1 MTDPKRPTRLALRNA
16 VLIDGERTAT
26 GQTVIVRGD
35 RIEAILPERKLS
47 AEADVDVIDLQNAYL
62 APGFID
68 LQLNGCGGV
77 LFNDA
82 ITVETLETMHR
93 TNLDSG
99 TTEFLPTLVTTSEDN
114 MRLALEVVGQY
125 RRNAPNGV
133 LGIHLEGPYINPE
146 RKGIHDARFIRKP
159 SREMVECIAAAAGDF
174 PVMLTLAPE
183 CNEMTTVSALVEA
196 GVIVSSGHSN
206 AHYGEAAAGFDA
218 GIRLATHLFN
228 AMSPWTG
235 RDPGVVGAILEREE
249 VAAGIIVDGFHV
261 HYASIKLAKGIKRQ
275 GLFLVTDA
283 VTPTGT
289 SMAAFQLG
297 GRTVF
302 VKEGRCLSADGTLG
316 GALLTMIEAVANSV
330 RHAGIPL
337 LEAVRM
343 ATLYPA
349 RVVKRDHELGK
360 VMEGYL
366 ADLTVFDDDFVVRG
380 VVERGKWVPRNFQ
393 DQALPIK
400 PAPTPAR
407 THLHE

>member
-16 VLIDGERTAT
+16 ILLDGERAAT
-26 GQTVIVRGD
+26 GQAVIVRGD
-35 RIEAILPERKLS
+35 RIEAILPERNL
-47 AEADVDVIDLQNAYL
+47 AADADLDVIDLQNAYL
-62 APGFID
+62 VPGFID

-99 TTEFLPTLVTTSEDN
+99 TTEFLPTLITTSEEH
-114 MRLALEVVGQY
+114 MRLALEVVRQC

-133 LGIHLEGPYINPE
+133 LGIHLEGPCINPE
-146 RKGIHDARFIRKP
+146 RNGIHDARFIRKP

-206 AHYGEAAAGFDA
+206 AHYAEAAAGFDA
-218 GIRLATHLFN
+218 GIGVATHLFN

-235 RDPGVVGAILEREE
+235 RDPGMVGAILEREE

-261 HYASIKLAKGIKRQ
+261 HYASIKLAKSIKRQ

-302 VKEGRCLSADGTLG
+302 VKEGRCVSVDDTLG
-316 GALLTMIEAVANSV
+316 GALLTMIGAVANSV

-349 RVVKRDHELGK
+349 RVVNRDHELGK
-360 VMEGYL
+360 VTEGYL

-393 DQALPIK
+393 DQALPITPP
-400 PAPTPAR
+400 PAPDR
-407 THLHE
+407 THLYE

>member
-16 VLIDGERTAT
+16 ILLDGERAAT
-26 GQTVIVRGD
+26 GQAVIVRGD
-35 RIEAILPERKLS
+35 RIEAILPERNL
-47 AEADVDVIDLQNAYL
+47 AADADLDVIDLQNAYL
-62 APGFID
+62 VPGIID

-99 TTEFLPTLVTTSEDN
+99 TTEFLPTLITTSEEH
-114 MRLALEVVGQY
+114 MRLALEVV
-125 RRNAPNGV
+125 
-133 LGIHLEGPYINPE
+133 EGPCINPE
-146 RKGIHDARFIRKP
+146 RNGIHDARFIRKP

-206 AHYGEAAAGFDA
+206 AHYAEAAAGFDA
-218 GIRLATHLFN
+218 GIGVATHLFN

-235 RDPGVVGAILEREE
+235 RDPGLVGAILEREE

-261 HYASIKLAKGIKRQ
+261 HYTSIKLAKGVKRQ

-302 VKEGRCLSADGTLG
+302 VKEGRCVSVDDTLG
-316 GALLTMIEAVANSV
+316 GALLTMIGAVANSV

-349 RVVKRDHELGK
+349 RVVNRDHELGK
-360 VMEGYL
+360 VTEGYL

-393 DQALPIK
+393 DQALPITPP
-400 PAPTPAR
+400 PAPDR
-407 THLHE
+407 THLYE

>member
-1 MTDPKRPTRLALRNA
+1 MTDAKQPNRLALRNA
-16 VLIDGERTAT
+16 ILIDGERTTT
-26 GQTVIVRGD
+26 GQAVVVRGD
-35 RIEAILPERKLS
+35 RIESIRPEHNLS
-47 AEADVDVIDLQNAYL
+47 ADADTDVIDLQNAYL

-99 TTEFLPTLVTTSEDN
+99 TTEFLPTLITTSEEN

-125 RRNAPNGV
+125 RRKTPNGV
-133 LGIHLEGPYINPE
+133 LGVHIEGPYINPE
-146 RKGIHDARFIRKP
+146 RKGIHDARYIRKP
-159 SREMVECIAAAAGDF
+159 SREMIECIAAVARDF

-183 CNEMTTVSALVEA
+183 CNGMTTVSALVEA

-206 AHYGEAAAGFDA
+206 AHYAEAVAGFDA
-218 GIRLATHLFN
+218 GIQVATHLFN

-235 RDPGVVGAILEREE
+235 RDPGLVGAILDRAE

-261 HYASIKLAKGIKRQ
+261 HYASIKLAKRIKQ
-275 GLFLVTDA
+275 EGLFLVTDA

-289 SMAAFQLG
+289 SMPSFQFG

-302 VKEGRCLSADGTLG
+302 VKEGRCVSADGTLG
-316 GALLTMIEAVANSV
+316 GALLTMIGAVANSV
-330 RHAGIPL
+330 RHVGISL

-349 RVVKRDHELGK
+349 RVLRRDHELGK
-360 VMEGYL
+360 VVKGYL
-366 ADLTVFDDDFVVRG
+366 ADLTVFDHDFVVRG
-380 VVERGKWVPRNFQ
+380 VVVRGKWLPRNFQ
-393 DQALPIK
+393 EHAPPMK
-400 PAPTPAR
+400 PAPGPAR
-407 THLHE
+407 IHQDE

>member
-16 VLIDGERTAT
+16 ILIDGERITT
-26 GQTVIVRGD
+26 GQVVIVRGD
-35 RIEAILPERKLS
+35 RIEAILPEPNLT
-47 AEADVDVIDLQNAYL
+47 ADADIDVIDLQNAYL

-99 TTEFLPTLVTTSEDN
+99 TTEFLPTLITTSEEN
-114 MRLALEVVGQY
+114 MRLALEVVGQH
-125 RRNAPNGV
+125 RRNPPNGV

-146 RKGIHDARFIRKP
+146 RKGIHDARSIRKP
-159 SREMVECIAAAAGDF
+159 SREMIECIATAAGEF

-183 CNEMTTVSALVEA
+183 CNELTTLSALVEA

-206 AHYGEAAAGFDA
+206 AHYAEAAAGFDA
-218 GIRLATHLFN
+218 GIRTATHLFN

-235 RDPGVVGAILEREE
+235 RDPGLVGAILDREE

-261 HYASIKLAKGIKRQ
+261 HYASIKLAKAIKRQ

-289 SMAAFQLG
+289 SMPTFQFG

-302 VKEGRCLSADGTLG
+302 VKESRCVSADGTLG
-316 GALLTMIEAVANSV
+316 GALLTMIGAVANSV

-343 ATLYPA
+343 AALYPA

-360 VMEGYL
+360 VMQGYL

-380 VVERGKWVPRNFQ
+380 VVERGKWLPRNFK
-393 DQALPIK
+393 IK
-400 PAPTPAR
+400 LSR
-407 THLHE
+407 

>member
-16 VLIDGERTAT
+16 VLIDGERIAA
-26 GQTVIVRGD
+26 GQAVIVRGE
-35 RIEAILPERKLS
+35 RVEAILPERNLS
-47 AEADVDVIDLQNAYL
+47 AVPDVDVIDLQNAYL

-99 TTEFLPTLVTTSEDN
+99 TTEFLPTLITTSEEN

-125 RRNAPNGV
+125 RRNAPGGV
-133 LGIHLEGPYINPE
+133 LGIHLEGPYIHPE

-159 SREMVECIAAAAGDF
+159 SREMIECIAAAAGDF

-183 CNEMTTVSALVEA
+183 CNEITTVSALLEA
-196 GVIVSSGHSN
+196 GVVVSSGHSN
-206 AHYGEAAAGFDA
+206 AHYAEAAAGFDA
-218 GIRLATHLFN
+218 GIRVATHLFN

-235 RDPGVVGAILEREE
+235 RDPGMVGAILDHDE

-261 HYASIKLAKGIKRQ
+261 HYASIKLAKSIKRQ

-289 SMAAFQLG
+289 SMAAFQFG
-297 GRTVF
+297 GRTVY
-302 VKEGRCLSADGTLG
+302 VKEGRCVSPDGTLG

-366 ADLTVFDDDFVVRG
+366 ADLTVFDDDFVVKG
-380 VVERGKWVPRNFQ
+380 VLVRGKWVPRNSQ
-393 DQALPIK
+393 DHSQPIRSE
-400 PAPTPAR
+400 PTPA
-407 THLHE
+407 